1 MVWPVIVAS
10 LIVLIL
16 RQVVYSV
23 LDGSVF
29 GHCFSFLRYI
39 IEQVRK
45 SHPAARPY
53 SDRCG
58 RRPLDE
64 LPGIGAEL
72 LPGFCF
78 RVELHG
84 LCVFIA
90 FANARRCIL

>member
-1 MVWPVIVAS
+1 M
-10 LIVLIL
+10 
-16 RQVVYSV
+16 
-23 LDGSVF
+23 
-29 GHCFSFLRYI
+29 
-39 IEQVRK
+39 RK

-90 FANARRCIL
+90 FANARRCIVQNVIQRAPERPYCPLHLRIHGVVLVGRWP